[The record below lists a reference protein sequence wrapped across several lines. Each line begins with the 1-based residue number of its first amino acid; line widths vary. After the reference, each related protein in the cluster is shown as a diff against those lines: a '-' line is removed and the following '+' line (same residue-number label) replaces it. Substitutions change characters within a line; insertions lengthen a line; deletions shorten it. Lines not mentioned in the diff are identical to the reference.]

1 MAHGSFSMPVPVGQ
15 AAAALTW
22 ILLGARR
29 ERPLPAGHRSV
40 IGLARPRLQPVR
52 IDGRLLDAV
61 VGVIARDGSSWT
73 ATYRP
78 RPKYPQSTEVTSR
91 PASADMNHPAG
102 PPAGWYADLDGSGAK
117 RYWDGKNWCV
127 LATSRPGSAATS
139 KDDEYRKDR
148 KWSAVWAA
156 LTAVLA
162 VVAAI
167 GYSYNE
173 AYGVLFF
180 LAFITGCGALVWF
193 IGARSR
199 WHDRQRAR
207 QRN

>member
-29 ERPLPAGHRSV
+29 ERPLPAGHRCV

-78 RPKYPQSTEVTSR
+78 RPKYAQSIDVTSS
-91 PASADMNHPAG
+91 PASAVMNHPAG
-102 PPAGWYADLDGSGAK
+102 WYPDPSDPTAM
-117 RYWDGKNWCV
+117 RYFVGR
-127 LATSRPGSAATS
+127 L
-139 KDDEYRKDR
+139 
-148 KWSAVWAA
+148 
-156 LTAVLA
+156 
-162 VVAAI
+162 
-167 GYSYNE
+167 
-173 AYGVLFF
+173 
-180 LAFITGCGALVWF
+180 
-193 IGARSR
+193 
-199 WHDRQRAR
+199 
-207 QRN
+207 